1 MHADRNHIS
10 QGARLEGD
18 ATLGRKNVTTAVTQ
32 RAHTQRRP
40 PPTRTASRLFLADDS
55 TGIMYTGWY
64 WFQLADVNWREQ
76 VETVKL
82 VAPGLESTLTT

>member
-1 MHADRNHIS
+1 
-10 QGARLEGD
+10 
-18 ATLGRKNVTTAVTQ
+18 
-32 RAHTQRRP
+32 
-40 PPTRTASRLFLADDS
+40 LFFADDS